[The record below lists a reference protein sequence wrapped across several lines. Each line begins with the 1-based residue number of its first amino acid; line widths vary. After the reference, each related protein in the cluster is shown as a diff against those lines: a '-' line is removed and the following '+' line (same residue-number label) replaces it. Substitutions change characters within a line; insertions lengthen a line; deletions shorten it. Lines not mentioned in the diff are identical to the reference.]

1 MDSIDLH
8 VAGGDIEADRLK
20 RLGLTSVVA
29 WREALA
35 DGPVSAETNQ
45 LFDLRRHFVES
56 AYGAAE
62 GAYEPMVRHIF
73 AELIS
78 HPSKRIHLHFNTDL
92 FCAVNLMFLVTH
104 LRRVPEL
111 VWTTPIE
118 ASPLSLLDR
127 VFLHSCWHAY
137 CGSDPRI
144 LEGLIDQAPM
154 TMRAFV
160 PSMRAHLER
169 FPSTI
174 SGMSKPQEILSE
186 LIDRG
191 IDDDEALISAFV
203 TIDENRYGWG
213 DAQIRREIAWTRMQR
228 AGVDVRRDI
237 GGCQISSSS
246 PQWRWN
252 PLRNV
257 ILGSDE

>member
-8 VAGGDIEADRLK
+8 IACGDIEADRLQ
-20 RLGLTSVVA
+20 RLGHTSVVA

-35 DGPVSAETNQ
+35 DGPVRPFADD
-45 LFDLRRHFVES
+45 LFAIRSRFVEAS
-56 AYGAAE
+56 YGAPS
-62 GAYEPMVRHIF
+62 GSYQSMVVEPFLEITSAPLQR
-73 AELIS
+73 AD
-78 HPSKRIHLHFNTDL
+78 LHFDTDL
-92 FCAVNLMFLVTH
+92 FCCVNLMFLVTH
-104 LRRVPEL
+104 MRKVPEL
-111 VWTTPIE
+111 IWTTPTE
-118 ASPLSLLDR
+118 SSPLSLLDR

-137 CGSDPRI
+137 CGSDPRV

-174 SGMSKPQEILSE
+174 SGMSKPQEILAE
-186 LIDRG
+186 LIDHG
-191 IDDDEALISAFV
+191 IEDDDALISAFV
-203 TIDENRYGWG
+203 TIDENRFGWG
-213 DAQIRREIAWTRMQR
+213 DAQICREIAWTRQQR
-228 AGVDVRRDI
+228 SGIDIRRDI

-246 PQWRWN
+246 PQWRWD